1 MLARLQLLK
10 AMDARSLRSQIEQEG
25 HALLPDRY
33 DEAAFAAL
41 AAELG
46 EVVDDTWVR
55 RVPGRRTYLTSPDA
69 IPFHTDHPHADLI
82 AWRCESQ
89 DGSDGAS
96 LLIDGARVVEALD
109 VDARHELEQLRLPAM
124 VRLGDPP
131 EATPVLRASGQRVA
145 LFFAPWLE
153 PPGDDP
159 AAQEALRRL
168 RALIDREASRALRF
182 RLEPGQVLLV
192 DNHRMLHGRASLLP
206 SSERK
211 LHRLWL
217 RAEPTGLGAPS

>member
-1 MLARLQLLK
+1 
-10 AMDARSLRSQIEQEG
+10 MDAKTVRSQIEREG

-33 DEAAFAAL
+33 DEAAFAAIS
-41 AAELG
+41 AELG
-46 EVVDDTWVR
+46 EVIDDTWVR

-69 IPFHTDHPHADLI
+69 IPFHTDHPRADLI

-96 LLIDGARVVEALD
+96 LLIDGARVLEALD
-109 VDARHELEQLRLPAM
+109 IDACHELEQVVLPAM

-131 EATPVLRASGQRVA
+131 QPTQVLRPSGRRVA

-153 PPGDDP
+153 PPRDAPP
-159 AAQEALRRL
+159 AHEALRRL

-217 RAEPTGLGAPS
+217 CADPNGLGAPS

>member
-1 MLARLQLLK
+1 
-10 AMDARSLRSQIEQEG
+10 MDARSVRVEIEREG

-33 DEAAFAAL
+33 DEPGLAAF

-55 RVPGRRTYLTSPDA
+55 RVPGRHTYLASPDA
-69 IPFHTDHPHADLI
+69 IPFHTDHPRADLI

-89 DGSDGAS
+89 DESDGAS
-96 LLIDGARVVEALD
+96 LLIDGARLLAELD
-109 VDARHELEQLRLPAM
+109 AETRDELEQVVLPAM

-131 EATPVLRASGQRVA
+131 EPTQVLRRSGERVA

-153 PPGDDP
+153 PPGHEP
-159 AAQEALRRL
+159 AAEEALRRL
-168 RALIDREASRALRF
+168 RALIDREAPRARRF

-192 DNHRMLHGRASLLP
+192 DNHRMLHGRARLLAT
-206 SSERK
+206 SARK

-217 RAEPTGLGAPS
+217 RADPTGLGVPR